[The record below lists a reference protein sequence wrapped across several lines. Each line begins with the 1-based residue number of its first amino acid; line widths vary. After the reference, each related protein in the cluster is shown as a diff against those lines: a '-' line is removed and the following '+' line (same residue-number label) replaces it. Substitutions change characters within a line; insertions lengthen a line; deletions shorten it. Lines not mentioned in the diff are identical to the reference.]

1 MQIEEILSELENNTG
16 KFPLVAIERARE
28 ERETITPRLLSILE
42 ELSNNL
48 EELLEK
54 SDYILHLCA
63 FYLLAEFREPL
74 AYPVIIKFF
83 SVPGEIALDLTGDL
97 VTEDLGRILASVSD
111 GNIEPIKQLI
121 DNKEVNEYVRG
132 AALKSLLVLVAQDK
146 IPRKQVI
153 QYYKELFSNL
163 GGEEDYHIWTSLV
176 INSVELC
183 AVELNEEIN
192 RVFEEDLIEQFFIDQ
207 EDVNDSF
214 QQGIEP
220 ALNKLRENPRY
231 SFIKD
236 AISEM
241 QEWTCFRP
249 SGSRKEEFTTVFV
262 HREGTSFSSSKKGKN
277 QAKKKKMQE
286 QSRRKN
292 RSKKK

>member
-1 MQIEEILSELENNTG
+1 MQIEEILSELENTTG
-16 KFPLVAIERARE
+16 KFPVVAIERARE
-28 ERETITPRLLSILE
+28 EREAITPRLLSTLE

-54 SDYILHLCA
+54 SDYILHLYA
-63 FYLLAEFREPL
+63 LYLLAEFREPL

-97 VTEDLGRILASVSD
+97 VTEDLGRILASVND

-121 DNKEVNEYVRG
+121 ENKDVNEYVRG
-132 AALKSLLVLVAQDK
+132 AALKSLLVLVAHDK
-146 IPRKQVI
+146 IPRAQVI

-163 GGEEDYHIWTSLV
+163 GEEEDYYIWTSLV
-176 INSVELC
+176 INSTELC

-192 RVFEEDLIEQFFIDQ
+192 RVFEEDLVEQFFIDQ

-214 QQGIEP
+214 QQGREVG
-220 ALNKLRENPRY
+220 LNKLRENPRY

-241 QEWTCFRP
+241 KDWTCFRP
-249 SGSRKEEFTTVFV
+249 NESRKEEFTTTFV
-262 HREGTSFSSSKKGKN
+262 YREGASFSSSKKGKN
-277 QAKKKKMQE
+277 QANKKMQK

-292 RSKKK
+292 RSKK

>member
-1 MQIEEILSELENNTG
+1 MQIEEILSELENTTL
-16 KFPLVAIERARE
+16 KFPVVAIERARE
-28 ERETITPRLLSILE
+28 EREAITPRLLSTLE

-54 SDYILHLCA
+54 SDYILHLYA

-74 AYPVIIKFF
+74 ASPVIIKFF

-97 VTEDLGRILASVSD
+97 VTEDLGRILASVND

-121 DNKEVNEYVRG
+121 ENKDVNEYVRG

-146 IPRKQVI
+146 IPREQVI
-153 QYYKELFSNL
+153 QYYQELFSNL
-163 GGEEDYHIWTSLV
+163 GGEEDYYIWTILV
-176 INSVELC
+176 INSAELC

-192 RVFEEDLIEQFFIDQ
+192 RVFEEDLVDQFFIDQ

-214 QQGIEP
+214 QQGREV

-241 QEWTCFRP
+241 KDWTCFRP
-249 SGSRKEEFTTVFV
+249 TESRKEQSTTVFV
-262 HREGTSFSSSKKGKN
+262 YREGASFSSSKKGKN
-277 QAKKKKMQE
+277 QAKKKMQK

-292 RSKKK
+292 RSKK